1 MDDIPM
7 VAGQA
12 DSAEP
17 DWSQLNRIF
26 YEADPAD
33 YFEIRSTLL
42 LLYAAHPDG
51 FGDLLSGGLSY
62 GAMTVTFPDGSDDD
76 DAETVR
82 AQFVATEA
90 QILYHHTI
98 EALLRMY
105 LAHREPTRCPWIGMA
120 SLRVPGDFKKLI
132 EDRFVEEVPDEDAW
146 REEVARTFL
155 GRAYEDL
162 SEPRSRTA
170 VESIEMTLRVFAKD
184 LLDDAHPYNAAKHG
198 LAVNPMP
205 SIGLTI
211 GNVGKSGPLHHAGP
225 AFQILEYTGEPR
237 TWKMTTRWV
246 DPEQT
251 MAYQR
256 IAVLL
261 LRSVWSVGKVMHT
274 DTTQATIF
282 NMPAA
287 IYDLAKKEGGFR
299 FDRFSIGLG
308 ALLSA
313 KRQPP
318 EASAP

>member
-1 MDDIPM
+1 MEDNPM
-7 VAGQA
+7 AAGQP
-12 DSAEP
+12 DSAKP
-17 DWSQLNRIF
+17 DWSQINRIF
-26 YEADPAD
+26 YDADPAD

-51 FGDLLSGGLSY
+51 FGDLLGGGLSY

-76 DAETVR
+76 ETETVR

-105 LAHREPTRCPWIGMA
+105 LAHREPTGCPWIELA
-120 SLRVPGDFKKLI
+120 SLRMPSTFKKHV
-132 EDRFVEEVPDEDAW
+132 EARFVEDVPDKEIW
-146 REEVARTFL
+146 RDEIARTFL
-155 GRAYEDL
+155 GRVYADL

-170 VESIEMTLRVFAKD
+170 VESIEATLRVFAKD
-184 LLDDAHPYNAAKHG
+184 LLDDAHQYNAAKHG

-211 GNVGKSGPLHHAGP
+211 GNASQGGPLHHAGP

-251 MAYQR
+251 IAYQR

-261 LRSVWSVGKVMHT
+261 LRSVWSVGKVVYT
-274 DTTQATIF
+274 DTEEATVF
-282 NMPAA
+282 EMPAA
-287 IYDLAKKEGGFR
+287 IYDLVPKEGGFR
-299 FDRFSIGLG
+299 FGHFSIGLG

-313 KRQPP
+313 ERQPP
-318 EASAP
+318 ETDAH